1 MRAIDNSP
9 ERVAELNVHFQ
20 DKSPGELLTWA
31 AKEFPDRIALCS
43 AFGPESIVILH
54 MLTEVELPLRVFTID
69 TGRLPNETHSLIQRC
84 QDRFKLPIDVYGPDP
99 EEVQEMVREHGI
111 NLFYNSVE
119 LRELCCKVRKV
130 HPMTRALESLDA
142 WISGLRRDQ
151 SDERKTIQKLE
162 LDSVHE
168 GRLKL
173 NPLANWTE
181 SRVWEYISCRSLPYN
196 PLHNRGYRSVGCAPC
211 SRATN
216 PGEDPRAGRW
226 WWERSS
232 LKECGIHT
240 ISDSDES

>member
-1 MRAIDNSP
+1 MRAVENSP
-9 ERVAELNVHFQ
+9 ERVAALNRDFQ
-20 DKSPGELLTWA
+20 NKTPTELLAWA
-31 AKEFPDRIALCS
+31 VEEFKDRIALCS

-54 MLTEVELPLRVFTID
+54 MLIELGVAVRVFTID
-69 TGRLPNETHSLIQRC
+69 TGRLPSETHSLIQRC
-84 QDRFKLPIDVYGPDP
+84 QDRFKMPIDVYGPDP
-99 EEVQEMVREHGI
+99 EEVQQMVRKHGI

-151 SDERKTIQKLE
+151 GDERTTIQKLE
-162 LDSVHE
+162 FDSVHQ

-173 NPLANWTE
+173 NLLANWSE
-181 SRVWEYISCRSLPYN
+181 AQVWNYISCVNLPYN

-216 PGEDPRAGRW
+216 PGEDARAGRW

-232 LKECGIHT
+232 NKECGIHT
-240 ISDSDES
+240 VSEPDDL

>member
-1 MRAIDNSP
+1 MRAVENSP
-9 ERVAELNVHFQ
+9 ERVAALNRDFQ
-20 DKSPGELLTWA
+20 NKTPTELLAWA
-31 AKEFPDRIALCS
+31 VEEFKDRIALCS

-54 MLTEVELPLRVFTID
+54 MLIELGVAVRVFTID
-69 TGRLPNETHSLIQRC
+69 TGRLPSETHSLIQRC
-84 QDRFKLPIDVYGPDP
+84 QDRFKMPIDVYGPDS
-99 EEVQEMVREHGI
+99 EEVQQMVRKHGI

-151 SDERKTIQKLE
+151 GDERKTIQKLE
-162 LDSVHE
+162 FDSVHQE
-168 GRLKL
+168 RLKL
-173 NPLANWTE
+173 NPLANWSE
-181 SRVWEYISCRSLPYN
+181 AQVWNYISCVNLPYN

-216 PGEDPRAGRW
+216 PGEDARAGRW

-232 LKECGIHT
+232 NKECGIHT
-240 ISDSDES
+240 VSEPDDL